1 MNIFYKAILASSLVL
16 GFTLGLVGCEK
27 EGPAEQAGETVDRAV
42 ENAGDKVEDVTDAAT
57 K

>member
-1 MNIFYKAILASSLVL
+1 MKLIYKAILASSLVL

-27 EGPAEQAGETVDRAV
+27 EGPAEQAGETVDQAV
-42 ENAGDKVEDVTDAAT
+42 EKAGDKVEDVTDAAT

>member
-1 MNIFYKAILASSLVL
+1 MKLIYKAILASSLVF

-27 EGPAEQAGETVDRAV
+27 EGPAEQAGETVDQAV
-42 ENAGDKVEDVTDAAT
+42 EKAGDKVEDVTDAAT